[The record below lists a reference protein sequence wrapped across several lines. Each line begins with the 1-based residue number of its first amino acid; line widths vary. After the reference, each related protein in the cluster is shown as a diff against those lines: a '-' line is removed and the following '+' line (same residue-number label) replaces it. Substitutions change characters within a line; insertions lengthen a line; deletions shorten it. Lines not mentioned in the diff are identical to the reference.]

1 MIVVYGELKKQ
12 ENLWIFDY
20 IKSRLMNTLKLQL
33 IISTLDKYIERNG
46 IDALTAVEA
55 AEILDEA
62 GILNDSLSRPGKP
75 LRDILRS
82 GYIKH
87 AYQLSNGRWFIPHS
101 RESFDKNVSKE
112 KTVKVSVLQMSLGQ
126 LMDSSKFRS
135 VKQLDSL
142 DILDIPGI
150 YVIKIS
156 DIKKLPQVFRKVLQ
170 ERKHNILYIGI
181 SKDSLKKRLW
191 GNELYSK
198 GHGTFFRSLGAV
210 LGYLPESGSLKE
222 RENKRNYKF
231 SEHDSAEIIG
241 WIEDNLEV
249 NFVAHSDNLEEMERF
264 LISQNLP
271 LLNLDKNPAKLDELV
286 RLRRRCEAVANG
298 D

>member
-1 MIVVYGELKKQ
+1 
-12 ENLWIFDY
+12 
-20 IKSRLMNTLKLQL
+20 MNTLKLQL

-46 IDALTAVEA
+46 IDALTAVES

-62 GILNDSLSRPGKP
+62 RILNDSLDSPGKP
-75 LRDILRS
+75 LRNILRK
-82 GYIKH
+82 GCIEH

-101 RESFDKNVSKE
+101 RKSYDKNMSKE
-112 KTVKVSVLQMSLGQ
+112 KTVKVSATKISFDK
-126 LMDSSKFRS
+126 LMDSLKFRS
-135 VKQLDSL
+135 VKQLSAL
-142 DILDIPGI
+142 DFPSASGI
-150 YVIKIS
+150 YVIKIRN
-156 DIKKLPQVFRKVLQ
+156 IKKLPQVFRKVLQ

-191 GNELYSK
+191 GDELHLK
-198 GHGTFFRSLGAV
+198 RPGTFFRSLGAV

-249 NFVAHSDNLEEMERF
+249 NFVAHSDNLEEIERS
-264 LISQNLP
+264 LIAKYLP
-271 LLNLDKNPAKLDELV
+271 LLNLDKNPVKLDELI
-286 RLRRRCEAVANG
+286 RLRRRCETVANG

>member
-1 MIVVYGELKKQ
+1 
-12 ENLWIFDY
+12 
-20 IKSRLMNTLKLQL
+20 MNTLKLQL
-33 IISTLDKYIERNG
+33 IISTLDKYIERNR

-62 GILNDSLSRPGKP
+62 GILNDSSSRPGKP

-87 AYQLSNGRWFIPHS
+87 AYQLSNGRWFIPLS
-101 RESFDKNVSKE
+101 GRSYDKNLSKE
-112 KTVKVSVLQMSLGQ
+112 KTVKVSAPQMSLGQ

-142 DILDIPGI
+142 DISDVHGI
-150 YVIKIS
+150 YVIKIR

-181 SKDSLKKRLW
+181 SKASLKKRLW
-191 GNELYSK
+191 GNELHSK

-210 LGYLPESGSLKE
+210 LGYLLELGSLKE

-231 SEHDSAEIIG
+231 PEHDSAEIIE

-249 NFVAHSDNLEEMERF
+249 NFIAHSDNLEEIERS
-264 LISQNLP
+264 LIAKYLP
-271 LLNLDKNPAKLDELV
+271 LLNLGKNPARLDELD
-286 RLRRRCEAVANG
+286 RLRRKCVAVANG
-298 D
+298 Y

>member
-1 MIVVYGELKKQ
+1 MKNCE
-12 ENLWIFDY
+12 
-20 IKSRLMNTLKLQL
+20 L

-62 GILNDSLSRPGKP
+62 GVLNDSFGSPGKP
-75 LRDILRS
+75 LRNILRK
-82 GYIKH
+82 GCIEH

-101 RESFDKNVSKE
+101 PKSYDKNMSKE
-112 KTVKVSVLQMSLGQ
+112 KTIKVSAPQMSLGQ

-142 DILDIPGI
+142 DIPNVFGI
-150 YVIKIS
+150 YVIKIR

-181 SKDSLKKRLW
+181 SKDSLRKRLW
-191 GNELYSK
+191 GDELHLK
-198 GHGTFFRSLGAV
+198 GPGTFFRSLGAV

-249 NFVAHSDNLEEMERF
+249 NFVAHSDNLEEIERS
-264 LISQNLP
+264 LIVKYLP